1 VRRKKALDERCE
13 VRLRLAKDATTM
25 KPAHDEHGH
34 GGHHGHGGRHGA
46 RQPERFDP
54 ARAAL
59 LDDPA
64 RFAYMPPAEI
74 LRLLDPPAGGTILDF
89 GTGTGAYAIQIAR
102 ARPDLKVIA
111 LDEQPEMLARM
122 RSRPEA
128 ALPNIELALPDRLPG
143 LFGRVERVLALNVL
157 HELGDDALRDLARL
171 PAAEG
176 FVLVIDWNSD
186 VDRPVGPPRDH
197 TYNQREAIARLENLG
212 FAAEALPPAKYH
224 YVIRARRLN
233 IDSRSRGST

>member
-1 VRRKKALDERCE
+1 
-13 VRLRLAKDATTM
+13 M
-25 KPAHDEHGH
+25 KPAHDDHGH

-64 RFAYMPPAEI
+64 RFAYLPHEAI
-74 LRLLDPPAGGTILDF
+74 LRLLDPPAGGTVVDF
-89 GTGTGAYAIQIAR
+89 GTGTGTYAIQIAR
-102 ARPDLKVIA
+102 ARPDVKVIA
-111 LDEQPEMLARM
+111 LDEQPEMLERM

-128 ALPNIELALPDRLPG
+128 ALPNIEMTLPDRLPE
-143 LFGRVERVLALNVL
+143 LFGRADRVLALNVL
-157 HELGDDALRDLARL
+157 HELGDAALRDLARL

-176 FVLVIDWNSD
+176 FVLVIDWNSEI
-186 VDRPVGPPRDH
+186 DRPVGPPRGH

-212 FAAEALPPAKYH
+212 FAAEPLAPAKYH
-224 YVIRARRLN
+224 YVIRARPSK
-233 IDSRSRGST
+233 IDSGSRRSA